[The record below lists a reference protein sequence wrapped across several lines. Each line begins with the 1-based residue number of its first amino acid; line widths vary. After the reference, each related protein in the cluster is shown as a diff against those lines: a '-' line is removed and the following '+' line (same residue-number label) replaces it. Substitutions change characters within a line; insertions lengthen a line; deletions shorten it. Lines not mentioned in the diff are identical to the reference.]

1 MSKIILKFNNTNV
14 GLKKLYL
21 FEKNTYGDFDQGFGK
36 RRDFYFPNR
45 YFDLV
50 CLHARSYSTNS
61 FKRQLFLYFK
71 KFAKKRYLLARY
83 VRPFR
88 GHQTLKDYR
97 NTVMRAF
104 IFLPVIIVVII
115 AVEIDLYFRTS
126 KSRKVLIYRISF
138 VYLLIYNLYIYTSI
152 R

>member
-1 MSKIILKFNNTNV
+1 MKLNFKTIWRMRILEGLEFFPRSISMLCLEIHSIWNLFELWAMSKIILKFNNTNV

-71 KFAKKRYLLARY
+71 KFAKK
-83 VRPFR
+83 
-88 GHQTLKDYR
+88 T
-97 NTVMRAF
+97 
-104 IFLPVIIVVII
+104 I
-115 AVEIDLYFRTS
+115 S
-126 KSRKVLIYRISF
+126 SRKVCVTFSLTPDAKG
-138 VYLLIYNLYIYTSI
+138 L
-152 R
+152 